1 VDVSAE
7 ITTTPSLP
15 SCVTT
20 TGSTRARPWERS
32 GSRPKSA
39 DDILLV
45 EITIRLR
52 LSGKRNA
59 EADVRSDVAI
69 GVGSP
74 TAAVPASGAENAL
87 TGISTGIA
95 SGVSTCEGRL
105 ISLVNLRF

>member
-1 VDVSAE
+1 
-7 ITTTPSLP
+7 
-15 SCVTT
+15 
-20 TGSTRARPWERS
+20 
-32 GSRPKSA
+32 
-39 DDILLV
+39 LLV